1 METERCAV
9 ELRPM
14 GQVSH
19 GSIFSNCLVI
29 GQPNLTE
36 ELVICS
42 EYQELI
48 LQEILI
54 NFNGE
59 ESVT

>member
-1 METERCAV
+1 METEQCVV

-14 GQVSH
+14 GQARH

-29 GQPNLTE
+29 GQPNLTG